1 MSEEIVWVNCYQL
14 DSAVTTKLRGNCVF
28 DGFDSPEAKMM
39 LEALEI
45 HQRTGGEAPDDWFPT
60 EAYGIYTDSNV
71 KKVPYDLFS
80 MDGFM
85 TFSQKGKEAVE
96 HLDFG
101 GGKFLPLRVFEND
114 RTTPVPGEFYILNYK
129 GHKEALLADQSQ
141 HLERIYP
148 PKDIWGL
155 QDWLLED
162 GDIVVS
168 SNALDGPDVWV
179 DTPRLQSANF
189 FSDQFVSAV
198 RDAKI
203 KTKFKF
209 WSCRVT

>member
-1 MSEEIVWVNCYQL
+1 MGDQKVWVNCYQL
-14 DSAVTTKLRGNCVF
+14 DSAVTTDLRSNHTF
-28 DGFDSPEAKMM
+28 DGFETSEAKMM
-39 LEALEI
+39 LEALEM
-45 HQRTGGEAPDDWFPT
+45 HQRTGEAAPDEWFPT
-60 EAYGIYTDSNV
+60 EAYGIYTDKKV
-71 KKVPYDLFS
+71 KNVPYDLFS
-80 MDGFM
+80 MSGFM

-114 RTTPVPGEFYILNYK
+114 RTTPVPGDFFILNYK

-168 SNALDGPDVWV
+168 RNAMEGPDVWV
-179 DTPRLQSANF
+179 DTPRLQSAIF
-189 FSDQFVSAV
+189 FSDCFVKAL

-209 WSCRVT
+209 WSCRVS